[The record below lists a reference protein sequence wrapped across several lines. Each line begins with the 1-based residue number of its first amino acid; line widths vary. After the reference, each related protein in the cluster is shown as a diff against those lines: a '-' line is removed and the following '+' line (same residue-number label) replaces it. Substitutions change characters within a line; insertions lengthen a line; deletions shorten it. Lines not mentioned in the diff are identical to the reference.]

1 MANYQARP
9 INDGTTVTTTRTVY
23 NQLTRQT
30 ETQSRTFVLGE
41 VDPNTGIIQL
51 DRANETFEYNGQRY
65 SVEYIGPQR
74 NF

>member
-1 MANYQARP
+1 MADYQARP
-9 INDGTTVTTTRTVY
+9 LKDGTTVTTTRTVY
-23 NQLTRQT
+23 NQSTRQT
-30 ETQSRTFVLGE
+30 ETRSRTFVLGE

-51 DRANETFEYNGQRY
+51 DRANEIFEHNGQKY